1 MPSVGGETALTN
13 ELQTRLYHRLNWR
26 IMSWIIVIY
35 LMDSIDRTNLGFA
48 RSHISQD
55 VGLTAAQFGFAAG
68 IFFVGLVL
76 FEIPISLWS
85 SRVGAPKT
93 FARIMVLWGMTS
105 AATGFIHSRD
115 SFYVLRFLLGVFEA
129 GFAPTCTYYLAR
141 WYPENRMSAVIF
153 WHQLS
158 LPLAGIIIGPI
169 SGLILVH
176 FDQVAGLAGW
186 RWMFLLEGL
195 PSILLGIIV
204 AFVLPRAPKDA
215 RWLSAQ
221 ERDMIETWSVRQNVR
236 HVKFSA
242 VVRDPAIYFLGL
254 GFFAL
259 MAGMY
264 MLNFWLPSIIH
275 ESGVHSS
282 VAVGLYSSFPYVVSV
297 ASMAYWSARSDR
309 LKERSFHCYAPA
321 VLASLCFLL
330 TTVIPNIF
338 VLKMIVLAG
347 ATAGIYASY
356 VVFWAMAANVFQG
369 SAATGGFAL
378 INAIGLWGGV
388 ISPMVVGKL
397 TSMTGTLSAGM
408 LCMAVT
414 VAVGALILWSVTRRI
429 TAPSVSPVPSEI
441 L

>member
-1 MPSVGGETALTN
+1 MKDI
-13 ELQTRLYHRLNWR
+13 QTRLYHRLNWR

-48 RSHISQD
+48 RAHISQD

-115 SFYVLRFLLGVFEA
+115 TFYLMRFLLGVFEA

-141 WYPENRMSAVIF
+141 WYPENKMSGAIF

-169 SGLILVH
+169 SGFILSH
-176 FDQVAGLAGW
+176 FDQVGGVAGW
-186 RWMFLLEGL
+186 RWMFFLEGV
-195 PSILLGIIV
+195 PSIILGVIV
-204 AFVLPRAPKDA
+204 PFVLPEKPKDA
-215 RWLSAQ
+215 KWLSTQ
-221 ERDMIETWSVRQNVR
+221 EGELIESWGTRQNVR
-236 HVKFSA
+236 HVAFSA
-242 VVRDPAIYFLGL
+242 VVKDPAIYFLAL
-254 GFFAL
+254 GFFSL

-275 ESGVHSS
+275 EAGIHSS
-282 VAVGLYSSFPYVVSV
+282 MAVGLYSSFPYVVSV
-297 ASMAYWSARSDR
+297 ISMAYWSARSDR
-309 LKERSFHCYAPA
+309 LRERSFHCYAPA
-321 VLASLCFLL
+321 ALASVCFVL
-330 TTVIPNIF
+330 TTVIPDIF
-338 VLKMIVLAG
+338 VLKMVVLAG

-397 TSMTGTLSAGM
+397 TTLTGSLSAGM
-408 LCMAVT
+408 LSMAAIVGIG
-414 VAVGALILWSVTRRI
+414 AVILWSVTQKI
-429 TAPSVSPVPSEI
+429 MEPTCKTAKNS
-441 L
+441 